1 MDSITIKTLI
11 AFIVINVT
19 STDFCGLLEDG
30 YKIGPADVDCVVSAA
45 KRQRVPVNILLAIA
59 SVEGGKNGQFV
70 TNTNGSR
77 DLGHFQI
84 NTIHW
89 TQKGLFA
96 AYPLITKFDVAWR
109 GCYNA
114 EIAAWILRIYI
125 EENSTQDYWTRVA
138 NYHSKIPKFN
148 AAYRKKLI
156 PYAIR
161 WGYWLEQHYNVS
173 VTQK

>member
-1 MDSITIKTLI
+1 MDSIELKILI
-11 AFIVINVT
+11 ALIVISVT
-19 STDFCGLLEDG
+19 FSGVCEPLEDV
-30 YKIGPADVDCVVSAA
+30 YKIGPADVDCVVIAA
-45 KRQRVPVNILLAIA
+45 KRQRVPANILLAIA
-59 SVEGGKNGQFV
+59 SVEAGKNGQFV
-70 TNTNGSR
+70 TNTNGSW

-89 TQKGLFA
+89 AQKGLFA
-96 AYPLITKFDVAWR
+96 TYPSITKFDVAWR

-114 EIAAWILRIYI
+114 EIAAWILRIHI
-125 EENSTQDYWTRVA
+125 EENSTQNYWTRVA
-138 NYHSKIPKFN
+138 NYHSKTPKFN

-173 VTQK
+173 VTKK